1 MQAGH
6 GTVGVCIVENCE
18 VSATEGWA
26 DLQRAGMH
34 SARILRQYY
43 EGRVRDRAI
52 ALHLMDLKQAEHDG
66 WLALVAPEYAGAAKC
81 SLLIEQLSYELGES
95 SAEQLAALCAISD
108 SEIELSSAQFKDDL
122 QMCSKNNRW
131 IRSLP
136 LCCNAACGKPLPQA
150 RPLCCAQCRAVVYC
164 DKTCQ
169 TQVPATCAVLVC
181 FVCCHFIS
189 EQLHVSW
196 AISRR
201 GRPVTSIP
209 VCRMRHPGHRLLSRR
224 QSPGFRG
231 SMLGTCRR
239 RLRLAPA
246 TNTLA
251 SEACLI
257 SSRRRVRK
265 VSRRRWWT
273 CLRGWPVPRGRRL
286 RSSRPRDNISGWSRL
301 LFVLYFTHTHTY
313 SHTLSDTICRWQP
326 TCTVVPLRA
335 ALAPYTTLTIS

>member
-1 MQAGH
+1 M
-6 GTVGVCIVENCE
+6 GVCIVETCE

-108 SEIELSSAQFKDDL
+108 SEIELSSAQFKGDL

-136 LCCNAACGKPLPQA
+136 LCCNAACVKPLPQA

-164 DKTCQ
+164 DKACQ
-169 TQVPATCAVLVC
+169 TQVAGTCAVLCVLLC
-181 FVCCHFIS
+181 GACMLCVLPFHF
-189 EQLHVSW
+189 
-196 AISRR
+196 
-201 GRPVTSIP
+201 
-209 VCRMRHPGHRLLSRR
+209 
-224 QSPGFRG
+224 
-231 SMLGTCRR
+231 
-239 RLRLAPA
+239 
-246 TNTLA
+246 
-251 SEACLI
+251 
-257 SSRRRVRK
+257 
-265 VSRRRWWT
+265 
-273 CLRGWPVPRGRRL
+273 
-286 RSSRPRDNISGWSRL
+286 
-301 LFVLYFTHTHTY
+301 
-313 SHTLSDTICRWQP
+313 
-326 TCTVVPLRA
+326 
-335 ALAPYTTLTIS
+335 